1 MRARPSARARA
12 AILLGTGASFVAGVW
27 LARAIRPALLLDPD
41 PSWSPA
47 RLVLSLAVVAGAA
60 GAAALVSGVILWW
73 SGSRGFEDSIEPLP
87 FSRRTLALLGVGA
100 VLFGAAVRL
109 LGIETMP
116 WPLWIDD
123 LSLLGPTQAL
133 AGRWRDFSDPVRA
146 APYGVPHP
154 FGTVGVAYLELWRL
168 GLRLW
173 GVTVFGVRFPSLAGG
188 VLSLV
193 TAPLLARRLVP
204 RGGAMTTALVLA
216 GLRWSLILSRWG
228 WQAVVLAPILDVS
241 TIALLR
247 ARRRG
252 SLALAVFS
260 GLVAGLGAHVYLAA
274 WIGASALLLFALW
287 PTQGK
292 PAGAARIRLGAAFAL
307 GFVLL
312 AFPLVLAGR
321 EGPLP
326 YFLRVGDHNVAI
338 EARRAGSAWPVFAI
352 AADALALP
360 WFAADPSARQDIPGR
375 ARLSWVLAVPL
386 TAVFARAWIFPR
398 DELSAWLLAHAAAAF
413 AAAVAA
419 GQATHPNGYRYAYL
433 TTVTAVAVSAGVLWL
448 LGFTARARRRPWA
461 IASVGLLAVGS
472 LAGAQEALQCWVDR
486 RETFDAFYG
495 EDTLS
500 GRAAARWERF
510 GSVAVAPGLGF
521 DPRSFSSIT
530 IDVVRRER
538 LDADARDRERRF
550 GDPASSERAFR
561 VVAPDSPPLGG
572 ERAVERV
579 RDGWGR
585 ERAVVYGRKEI
596 G

>member
-27 LARAIRPALLLDPD
+27 LARAIRPALLLDPE
-41 PSWSPA
+41 PSWSLS
-47 RLVLSLAVVAGAA
+47 RLVLCLAVIACAVA
-60 GAAALVSGVILWW
+60 AAALVSGATICW
-73 SGSRGFEDSIEPLP
+73 SGSRAFEDSIEPLP
-87 FSRRTLALLGVGA
+87 FSRRTLALLGAAA

-109 LGIETMP
+109 LWIETMP

-123 LSLLGPTQAL
+123 LSLLGPTRAL

-168 GLRLW
+168 SLRLW
-173 GVTVFGVRFPSLAGG
+173 GATVFGVRFPSLAGG
-188 VLSLV
+188 VLSLA
-193 TAPLLARRLVP
+193 TAPLLARSLIP
-204 RGGAMTTALVLA
+204 RGGAMLTALVLA

-228 WQAVVLAPILDVS
+228 WQAVLLAPILDVS

-252 SLALAVFS
+252 SLALALFG
-260 GLVAGLGAHVYLAA
+260 GLIAGSGAHVYLAA
-274 WIGASALLLFALW
+274 WIGACALVLLAIW
-287 PTQGK
+287 PTEGN
-292 PAGAARIRLGAAFAL
+292 PAGPARLRLGVAFAS
-307 GFVLL
+307 GFALL
-312 AFPLVLAGR
+312 AFPLVFASR
-321 EGPLP
+321 EGSLP
-326 YFLRVGDHNVAI
+326 YFVRAGDHNVVI
-338 EARRAGSAWPVFAI
+338 EARRAGSVWPVFAV
-352 AADALALP
+352 AADALAVP

-375 ARLSWVLAVPL
+375 ARLCWILAVPL
-386 TAVFARAWIFPR
+386 TAIFARAWLFPR
-398 DELSAWLLAHAAAAF
+398 DEISAWLLAHAAAAF
-413 AAAVAA
+413 AAAVVA
-419 GQATHPNGYRYAYL
+419 GQATHPNGYRYGYL

-448 LGFTARARRRPWA
+448 LGFTTRARRRLWA
-461 IASVGLLAVGS
+461 LTSIGLLAVGS
-472 LAGAQEALQCWVDR
+472 LAGTRDALQNWVNR

-495 EDTLS
+495 EDTLL
-500 GRAAARWERF
+500 GRAAARWDRF
-510 GSVAVAPGLGF
+510 GSVAVAPDLGF
-521 DPRSFSSIT
+521 DPRSYSSIT

-538 LDADARDRERRF
+538 LDPDARDRERRF
-550 GDPASSERAFR
+550 GDPASNGRAFR

-585 ERAVVYGRKEI
+585 DRAVVYGRRGI